1 MRLSA
6 VLMDAGA
13 YLALDPIERRARKI
27 RRRLMARKG
36 SRLGPYRT
44 LLAMNADDLAGEA
57 TLVLGRRATHSGR
70 IHTLLCVATG
80 DGSSTPEAARPSLR
94 RSPPGVF
101 DGEVPQVRPDAQG
114 FYWAVRTQRAD
125 APRGMAGARTSM
137 LHEREGALE
146 MALIAFF
153 ADPVPQSLAGLG
165 RFDHHE
171 PPGEGLTEGLTEGL
185 SEVSEIE
192 PPAA

>member
-80 DGSSTPEAARPSLR
+80 DGSSTPEAARPSPVV
-94 RSPPGVF
+94 SA
-101 DGEVPQVRPDAQG
+101 GEVLRDHLEG
-114 FYWAVRTQRAD
+114 SEFYWAVRTQRAD
-125 APRGMAGARTSM
+125 VPRGMAGARTSM

-146 MALIAFF
+146 KALIAFF
-153 ADPVPQSLAGLG
+153 ADPVPQGLAGLD
-165 RFDHHE
+165 RFNSHE
-171 PPGEGLTEGLTEGL
+171 PPGEGLCNIP
-185 SEVSEIE
+185 EIE
-192 PPAA
+192 PPAEDPAA